1 MISRLLSSILVAAV
15 LIFATANGQAQTVA
29 NPTPASAPVVKIA
42 APGNLFALLEKSRP
56 AGLML
61 ETIDILLKQMGKI
74 PSYITMPIGDA
85 LKKLQEGKLDMV
97 SVVVPDPRLKEIAWI
112 SDPIVNEYNL
122 VMTPKERVFP
132 FSRVSDLYGKQIGA
146 RVGYQYP
153 MLESNNSIKLI
164 RFRSDGEMIR
174 ALLFGQIDAVL
185 ISAISDIF
193 TFRTEGILDRFVI
206 LKTAVGTVPISV
218 AFAKNRFSQED
229 VDSFNRALAQFKQ
242 QPEWNSL
249 LDRNALVS
257 LIKDWPLI
265 TQ

>member
-1 MISRLLSSILVAAV
+1 MMSKLLSSIFVAAV
-15 LIFATANGQAQTVA
+15 LILSTSNGQAQII
-29 NPTPASAPVVKIA
+29 NNPASASVVKVA

-61 ETIDILLKQMGKI
+61 ETIDILLKQMGRT
-74 PSYITMPIGDA
+74 PSYITMPIGDS

-97 SVVVPDPRLKEIAWI
+97 SVVVPDSRLKEIAWI
-112 SDPIVNEYNL
+112 SDPIINEYNL
-122 VMTPKERVFP
+122 VMTPRDRVFP
-132 FSRVSDLYGKQIGA
+132 LSRVSDLYGKQIGA

-153 MLESNNSIKLI
+153 QLESDNSVKLI
-164 RFRSDGEMIR
+164 RYRSDGEMIR
-174 ALLFGQIDAVL
+174 ALLFGQIDAAL

-242 QPEWNSL
+242 QPEWTNL